1 MSLNVILGENW
12 LSLVVFWV
20 PDAGTQSAPKS
31 TRIKK
36 TNNYQTTRTKPGAVN
51 RGQARTSRTHKDL
64 TDPQDSPWLV
74 SAPTSCLWE
83 KLWNLQ
89 LASGWVWVS
98 GDQNLDQFS
107 PNKVGSG
114 PRFRVILPNL
124 TCFPS
129 LCSACLLF
137 LQRLNSLQ
145 VLAGEA
151 PPPCVWGIL
160 GNGVP
165 IKHRSLSSPGN
176 CPGVNEQTSSLL
188 CF

>member
-89 LASGWVWVS
+89 LASGEFGSLETRTWISFLQIKWVQVHSSEWFCQIWHVSLHCVLPVFSSCSVLTPCRCWQVKLHLLVSEEFWVME
-98 GDQNLDQFS
+98 
-107 PNKVGSG
+107 
-114 PRFRVILPNL
+114 
-124 TCFPS
+124 FPS
-129 LCSACLLF
+129 SIALSRLLGTV
-137 LQRLNSLQ
+137 Q
-145 VLAGEA
+145 V
-151 PPPCVWGIL
+151 
-160 GNGVP
+160 
-165 IKHRSLSSPGN
+165 
-176 CPGVNEQTSSLL
+176 
-188 CF
+188 